1 MREKFRIGDGKSIE
15 KSSIGTAQQGV
26 SQYNDGSSLMFETG
40 QAFFNPNN
48 NIFQGH
54 KFHMSEQRPYHQPV
68 GVSAAAAQLTSKTIL
83 SMQSSSQVSNI
94 AVGGGLH
101 STAIP
106 REQNFQI

>member
-1 MREKFRIGDGKSIE
+1 
-15 KSSIGTAQQGV
+15 
-26 SQYNDGSSLMFETG
+26 MFETG

-54 KFHMSEQRPYHQPV
+54 KFHMSEQRPYQQPV
-68 GVSAAAAQLTSKTIL
+68 GVSAAAAQLPSKTIL